1 MQERD
6 EAFNLG
12 YYIDLV
18 FRRRW
23 LMIIPFCLAM
33 IIGIYLAVT
42 LPRIYESST
51 LILVRPQRVPES
63 YVQSIVTTDIESR
76 ISTIQQQILSRTNL
90 EKVIN
95 QFNLF
100 SEPGEEN
107 MFVEDKIADL
117 RERIEIEIETIDQTG
132 RNKTADAFSITF
144 SGTEPELVVRVANG
158 LATFFIDENL
168 KVREAQAVSTSDFL
182 DDELAVVR
190 KRLEEFE
197 QKLKDYRKQY
207 MGELPDQLETNL
219 RILDR
224 LQMQLNDKH
233 ESLRDERSRL
243 SALEGQIE
251 TNRKYLT
258 QSRAAMS
265 EDGDSVSLEQLR
277 AQLAALKA
285 GYTDSHPDVIRLQAK
300 IADLEERYR
309 SGELKGSGSL
319 PAQASGDP
327 AVLMIQKSLD
337 EQMRQRSQA
346 RLEIQDLE
354 AEIGNTERQIR
365 EYQQRVERTPQHEQE
380 LLTLRRDYSNLKQSY
395 DSLLNRK
402 LEAEIA
408 VNMEKKQK
416 GEQFSILDHAALP
429 RKPVSPNLNRLLM
442 LCLLAGLGVG
452 AGLIYILEFLDTS
465 LRRPDDFEA
474 DLGIPVLA
482 TVPRIYHRSDYWLR
496 RVNRVFTA
504 VSLFVAACLLA
515 GFAVLVFNGV
525 EKTMETVRPYLAFI
539 MWPF

>member
-1 MQERD
+1 MQEKD
-6 EAFNLG
+6 ESFNLG

-18 FRRRW
+18 LRRRW

-33 IIGIYLAVT
+33 IVGIYLAVT
-42 LPRIYESST
+42 LPRIYESSA

-76 ISTIQQQILSRTNL
+76 ISTIKQQILSRTNL

-100 SEPGEEN
+100 SEPGQEN
-107 MFVEDKIADL
+107 MFLEDKIADL
-117 RERIEIEIETIDQTG
+117 RERIAIEIETIERTG
-132 RNKTADAFSITF
+132 RNQTADAFSISF
-144 SGTEPELVVRVANG
+144 SGTEPELVMRVANG

-182 DDELAVVR
+182 DDELAVMR
-190 KRLEEFE
+190 KRLEDFE

-224 LQMQLNDKH
+224 LQMQLNGKH
-233 ESLRDERSRL
+233 ESLRDQRSRL

-258 QSRAAMS
+258 ESSAAMS
-265 EDGDSVSLEQLR
+265 EGGDAVSLDQLR
-277 AQLAALKA
+277 AQLANLRAS
-285 GYTDSHPDVIRLQAK
+285 YTDSHPDVIRLKAK
-300 IADLEERYR
+300 IADLEEKYR
-309 SGELKGSGSL
+309 SGELN
-319 PAQASGDP
+319 ASDNLQGRASSDP
-327 AVLMIQKSLD
+327 AVLMAQKSLD
-337 EQMRQRSQA
+337 EQIRQRAQA
-346 RLEIQDLE
+346 LLEIRNLE
-354 AEIGNTERQIR
+354 EEIANTERQIR

-380 LLTLRRDYSNLKQSY
+380 LLTLRRDYNNLKASY

-416 GEQFSILDHAALP
+416 GEQFSIIDSAVLP
-429 RKPVSPNLNRLLM
+429 RKPVSPNLKRLLM

-452 AGLIYILEFLDTS
+452 VGLIYILEFLDAS
-465 LRRPDDFEA
+465 LRRPDDFES

-504 VSLFVAACLLA
+504 VSLFVAACLLS

-525 EKTMETVRPYLAFI
+525 EKTMATVRPFFANIIWFL
-539 MWPF
+539 